1 MTQILTLRKE
11 QLELAL
17 SLEEWTDAHKTC
29 NNIYELMKKSSKQKT
44 EQQIKE
50 IYSEF
55 FGHLASIF
63 WESKLYLFHSYALQ
77 NVQLLT
83 KSMKNVSGNSR
94 REINDR
100 FVLAALSIPLNN
112 KISNFDSLPFTYVP
126 ESMREYDRTRLSAR
140 EDLLELS
147 KILQVEGFPSR
158 EAIIHYIYIEN
169 IHQSTSPHVT

>member
-1 MTQILTLRKE
+1 
-11 QLELAL
+11 
-17 SLEEWTDAHKTC
+17 
-29 NNIYELMKKSSKQKT
+29 MKKSSKQKT
-44 EQQIKE
+44 EQQVKE

-83 KSMKNVSGNSR
+83 KSMKNIARSHR
-94 REINDR
+94 REISDK

-112 KISNFDSLPFTYVP
+112 KISNFEQLPFTYVP
-126 ESMREYDRTRLSAR
+126 QSMREFERKNLAVK

-147 KILQVEGFPSR
+147 KIL
-158 EAIIHYIYIEN
+158 
-169 IHQSTSPHVT
+169 